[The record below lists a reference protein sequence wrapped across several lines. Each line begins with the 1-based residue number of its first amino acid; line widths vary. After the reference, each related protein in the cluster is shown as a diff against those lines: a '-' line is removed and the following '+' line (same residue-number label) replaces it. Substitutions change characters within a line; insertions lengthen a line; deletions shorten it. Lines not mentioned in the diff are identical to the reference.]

1 MHPRQQACGLRWHQQ
16 LPAGPCSRAHITV
29 VVGLAATYVASGHAG
44 VGAHEHGTLASTM
57 VKATT
62 GRLELAPL
70 QRAKWQ
76 ASDSTNS
83 S

>member
-1 MHPRQQACGLRWHQQ
+1 M
-16 LPAGPCSRAHITV
+16 

-44 VGAHEHGTLASTM
+44 VGAHEHGTLTGTM

-76 ASDSTNS
+76 ASDSKNS